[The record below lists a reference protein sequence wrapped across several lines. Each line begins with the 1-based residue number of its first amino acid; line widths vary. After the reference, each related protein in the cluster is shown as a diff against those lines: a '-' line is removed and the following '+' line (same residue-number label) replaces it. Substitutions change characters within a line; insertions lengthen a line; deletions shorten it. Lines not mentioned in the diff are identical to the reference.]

1 MDNIMMASAGQGGA
15 GLRGDQYYPPPPPP
29 PHFPLPFPSLH
40 RRPTFPLCSPRSL
53 LVPPVLHHHRRLH
66 PTTVDLLSLL
76 PTFLL
81 RLLVLLSDR
90 DVSRL
95 TNRIAGPTRRDASLP
110 SDSRVCMYVW
120 VCVRARVCAWKQV
133 LTYMRTLYTCVCNCG
148 FERRLFITIGG
159 TSDSLIASNDF
170 SMLG

>member
-1 MDNIMMASAGQGGA
+1 MRICRVDGGMVDNIMMASAGQGGA

-95 TNRIAGPTRRDASLP
+95 TNRIAGPTRRDASLR
-110 SDSRVCMYVW
+110 SDSRVCMYVCLC
-120 VCVRARVCAWKQV
+120 VCLCERARARARVCMEV
-133 LTYMRTLYTCVCNCG
+133 STYIRVHVVHMCL
-148 FERRLFITIGG
+148 
-159 TSDSLIASNDF
+159 
-170 SMLG
+170 

>member
-95 TNRIAGPTRRDASLP
+95 TNRIAGPTRRDASLR
-110 SDSRVCMYVW
+110 SDSRVCMYVCLC
-120 VCVRARVCAWKQV
+120 VCLCERARARACVYGSKYLHTCARCTHV
-133 LTYMRTLYTCVCNCG
+133 FVTV
-148 FERRLFITIGG
+148 
-159 TSDSLIASNDF
+159 ASNADCL
-170 SMLG
+170 SR